1 MKRSKKVLKRIDRLT
16 SRMDISSQKDTMEH
30 LKQLTLLLLIF
41 DDDTIPEVS
50 TKLDEIEKYLDLI
63 ENKSK

>member
-1 MKRSKKVLKRIDRLT
+1 LKRSTKVLKRIDRLT
-16 SRMDISSQKDTMEH
+16 SRMDISSQKDTMAH

-50 TKLDEIEKYLDLI
+50 TKLDEIEEYLDLI